1 MLLRSAQADEAAE
14 QRAAIAARLDG
25 LLGADAA
32 VLVPSAPG
40 PAPRLR
46 MPSADLDAFRA
57 RLIALTSPAGLA
69 GLPQARRC
77 SWVPQWCSAVCL
89 LGQGHPRQGLHV
101 GLRHLR
107 LRAQSSQRLG
117 CIEL

>member
-1 MLLRSAQADEAAE
+1 LTGLLRSAQADEAAE
-14 QRAAIAARLDG
+14 QREAIAARLDG

-46 MPSADLDAFRA
+46 TP
-57 RLIALTSPAGLA
+57 PAELA

-89 LGQGHPRQGLHV
+89 LAKVTPDN
-101 GLRHLR
+101 
-107 LRAQSSQRLG
+107 G
-117 CIEL
+117 CMLVCGTSAARTECSKA

>member
-1 MLLRSAQADEAAE
+1 MLLGSAQADEAAGR
-14 QRAAIAARLDG
+14 RAAIAARLDG

-46 MPSADLDAFRA
+46 TPPGELDAFRA
-57 RLIALTSPAGLA
+57 RLIALTSAAGLA

-77 SWVPQWCSAVCL
+77 
-89 LGQGHPRQGLHV
+89 
-101 GLRHLR
+101 
-107 LRAQSSQRLG
+107 
-117 CIEL
+117 